1 MLHAI
6 LQKEKGINKRDLG
19 LTYEDCGSVLLLI
32 QQDFYLLEE
41 WLLRFTSGY

>member
-19 LTYEDCGSVLLLI
+19 LTHKNMGQFLI
-32 QQDFYLLEE
+32 VQQDLYLLEE
-41 WLLRFTSGY
+41 RLLRFTSGY